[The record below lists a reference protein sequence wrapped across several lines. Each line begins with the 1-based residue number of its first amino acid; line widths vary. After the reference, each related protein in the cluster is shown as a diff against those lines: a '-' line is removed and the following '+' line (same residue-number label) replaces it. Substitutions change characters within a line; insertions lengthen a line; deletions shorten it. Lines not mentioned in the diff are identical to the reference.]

1 MNWARQIFSR
11 GAGAALLA
19 QILLTASCLAARDKG
34 LTLAPAPGVYFTNVA
49 LTLGTRAPAAS
60 IRYTLDGTEP
70 GETSPLYTQPILIT
84 NTLVVRARLFHPTAP
99 PGPVTAAIYTRA
111 EPELESFTSKL
122 PLLIVNAFGAGLGPD
137 TRIEGGLQVMDGGAA
152 RSSLGGT
159 NSFSSRALLAMRG
172 RASLRYP
179 KNSFT
184 VKLIDGAGDPDTR
197 EVLGLPADDD
207 WVLYAPY
214 PDKSLIRDVL
224 AYELNSQMGHW
235 APRTRLVEVFVNR
248 TGTRLSRRDY
258 AGVYVFEER
267 VKRGRSRVNIEK
279 LGPDDHAEPALTGGY
294 IFKKDHTDSAGGPV
308 GGEGYGAGP
317 VSQSTKAGYPT
328 GPGGF
333 PGAASGFLPPAR
345 TTVRV
350 GSSSSSS
357 RSSRTP
363 TVVTNHYGFAAT
375 LPPGRES
382 ESRETLKDEES
393 FRSTRTNEFYFV
405 EPEPDE
411 ITAVQKAWLRKHLN
425 DLEAALHGPDF
436 RDPQKGYRAFLDPE
450 SFVDYHLFT
459 EMTKNV
465 DGYRFSVFYHKDR
478 GGKVKADP
486 VWDWN
491 LSFGNANGKQ
501 GWIPEYWLWPQLDDR
516 EYTWYRRLFEDPD
529 FAQLYVDRWAQL
541 RTNVFAT
548 KRILARVDELAAQLQ
563 EAQKRNYQKWPILG
577 RPINPQWYSFATYE
591 EEIGWLKK
599 FIEMRLAWMEKQFL
613 PVPAAVAK
621 PGGPV
626 TLRAAAGEI
635 VYTLDGSDPRATGG
649 GLAPTAKVYQNPVS
663 LTEGRLFARTR
674 EGNRWSGPLVLP

>member
-1 MNWARQIFSR
+1 MAAVMGLGLVAWSGIAAEPPAWRFEPAGGWYASNVAVTI
-11 GAGAALLA
+11 AGA
-19 QILLTASCLAARDKG
+19 TG
-34 LTLAPAPGVYFTNVA
+34 E
-49 LTLGTRAPAAS
+49 
-60 IRYTLDGTEP
+60 IRYTLDGTIP
-70 GETSPLYTQPILIT
+70 ATNSPLYAGPLMLSNSCYLQARVFATGAPSSAIVGETYTLLET
-84 NTLVVRARLFHPTAP
+84 NFTN
-99 PGPVTAAIYTRA
+99 
-111 EPELESFTSKL
+111 FTSTL
-122 PLLIVNAFGAGLGPD
+122 PLVIVQTFG
-137 TRIEGGLQVMDGGAA
+137 
-152 RSSLGGT
+152 
-159 NSFSSRALLAMRG
+159 RG
-172 RASLRYP
+172 VVAIGRQPASLRVVDVATNGTASLLDPPHYEGRAGIKQRGFTSRRYP
-179 KNSFT
+179 KISLSVET
-184 VKLIDGAGDPDTR
+184 VEADGSDRDVGL
-197 EVLGLPADDD
+197 LGLPADSD

-214 PDKSLIRDVL
+214 VDKSLVRDVL
-224 AYELNSQMGHW
+224 AYDLARQMGGY
-235 APRTRLVEVFVNR
+235 AARTRFVEVFFND
-248 TGTRLSRRDY
+248 TTNRLSPAHY
-258 AGVYVFEER
+258 AGVYVLAER
-267 VKRGRSRVNIEK
+267 VKRGAQRVAIHK
-279 LGPDDHAEPALTGGY
+279 LGTNDVAEPEITGGY

-328 GPGGF
+328 GPSGF

-411 ITAVQKAWLRKHLN
+411 ITAVQKAWLRKYLN

-548 KRILARVDELAAQLQ
+548 KRILARADELAAQLQ

-613 PVPAAVAK
+613 PVPTAVVK
-621 PGGPV
+621 SGGPV

-674 EGNRWSGPLVLP
+674 EGNRWSGPLELP